1 MLGQYVSDHPLLGL
15 EGALRR
21 VADRSVREVLD
32 AVSAGG
38 FVADGSA
45 VALGAV
51 TTGGVVTGLSSRY
64 TKRGERMA
72 TFTLEDLDAAV
83 DVMVF
88 PKTMTEYGG
97 LLQEDAVVVV
107 RGRLDTREEQ
117 PKLIAME
124 ITRHDLAPVDPSAPV
139 EVTLPI
145 HRLTDSMVRQLK
157 ELVADHPGP
166 CPVHLR
172 VGEKVLRLPVQFNVE
187 SKGGIIGAL
196 KELFGTS
203 AVVT

>member
-1 MLGQYVSDHPLLGL
+1 ML
-15 EGALRR
+15 
-21 VADRSVREVLD
+21 
-32 AVSAGG
+32 
-38 FVADGSA
+38 
-45 VALGAV
+45 
-51 TTGGVVTGLSSRY
+51 TTGGVVTGLSARY

-72 TFTLEDLDAAV
+72 TFTLEDLDAV
-83 DVMVF
+83 LEVMVF

-97 LLQEDAVVVV
+97 LLEEDAVVVV

-124 ITRHDLAPVDPSAPV
+124 ITRHDLVPATSAVPV

-157 ELVADHPGP
+157 ELVSDHPGP

-172 VGEKVLRLPVQFNVE
+172 VGEKVLRLPPQFNVE
-187 SKGGIIGAL
+187 SHGGIIGAL
-196 KELFGTS
+196 KELFGTG
-203 AVVT
+203 AVLS